1 MYENKKEDFHCRNE
15 LNGHYPLAFGAHLHY
30 HLELVYMV
38 EGCTTCAVDTGE
50 YTLQSGDVL
59 LVFPN
64 QVHRYDPAERER
76 YLLFI
81 INPDMMPELSRSF
94 AGAAPTSPIVR
105 GVGNDPYMHNLLM
118 TLSRTEQM
126 PADYRDAITKGYL
139 LAFFGELL
147 SRMTFKEREQS
158 DSLTLRTIVSYCAQN
173 YSRELTL
180 ATLEEELHLSKY
192 YISHLFGNKIGTGFN
207 DYINALRV
215 SEACRYLRRTN
226 KSITEIS
233 ALVGFGTLRTFNR
246 AFIKQVGTSP
256 SEYRKSAP
264 RTTDADRANPEVIE
278 NVERAN

>member
-1 MYENKKEDFHCRNE
+1 MGAMYENKKDDFSCRDALAGN
-15 LNGHYPLAFGAHLHY
+15 YPLAFGAHLHY

-50 YTLQSGDVL
+50 YALQSGDVL

-64 QVHRYDPAERER
+64 QVHRYDPAEKEK

-81 INPDMMPELSRSF
+81 INPDLMPELSRAFS
-94 AGAAPTSPIVR
+94 GAAPTCPIVR
-105 GVGNDPYMHNLLM
+105 GVGDDPYMHQLLM

-126 PADYRDAITKGYL
+126 PADYREAITKGYL

-147 SRMTFKEREQS
+147 SRMSFKQTNQS
-158 DSLTLRTIVSYCAQN
+158 DSMTLRSIVSFCAQN
-173 YSRELTL
+173 YGRELTL

-192 YISHLFGNKIGTGFN
+192 YISHLFGSKIGTGFN

-215 SEACRYLRRTN
+215 SEACRYLRRSN

-233 ALVGFGTLRTFNR
+233 TLVGFGTLRTFNR
-246 AFIKQVGTSP
+246 AFFKQVGMSP
-256 SEYRKSAP
+256 SEYRRSAQDASEP
-264 RTTDADRANPEVIE
+264 ERNRTEVAP
-278 NVERAN
+278 NA

>member
-1 MYENKKEDFHCRNE
+1 MGAIYENKKGDFSCRNA
-15 LNGHYPLAFGAHLHY
+15 LSGRYPLAFGAHLHY
-30 HLELVYMV
+30 HLELVYMI

-50 YTLQSGDVL
+50 YTIESGDVM

-64 QVHRYDPAERER
+64 QVHRYDPAENEK

-81 INPDMMPELSRSF
+81 VNPDLLPELSRSF
-94 AGAAPTSPIVR
+94 SGAAPTSPIVR
-105 GVGNDPYMHNLLM
+105 GVGNDPYMHELLM
-118 TLSRTEQM
+118 TLSHTEDM

-147 SRMTFKEREQS
+147 SRMTFRESSQT
-158 DSLTLRTIVSYCAQN
+158 DSLTLRSIVSFCAQN

-192 YISHLFGNKIGTGFN
+192 YISHLFGSKIGTGFN

-246 AFIKQVGTSP
+246 AFIKQVGMSP
-256 SEYRKSAP
+256 SEYRKTALGGNEP
-264 RTTDADRANPEVIE
+264 ERTRSEVSL
-278 NVERAN
+278 VD

>member
-1 MYENKKEDFHCRNE
+1 MGAMYENKKDDFSCRNA
-15 LNGHYPLAFGAHLHY
+15 LSGQYPLAFGAHLHY

-64 QVHRYDPAERER
+64 QVHRYDPAEKEK

-81 INPDMMPELSRSF
+81 INPDIMPELSRSF
-94 AGAAPTSPIVR
+94 SGAAPTCPIVH
-105 GVGNDPYMHNLLM
+105 GVGNDPYMHELLL
-118 TLSRTEQM
+118 TLSRTDAM

-147 SRMTFKEREQS
+147 SRMSFKERNQS
-158 DSLTLRTIVSYCAQN
+158 DSVTLRSIVSYCAQN

-180 ATLEEELHLSKY
+180 ATLEGELHLSKY
-192 YISHLFGNKIGTGFN
+192 YISHLFGSKIGTGFN

-246 AFIKQVGTSP
+246 AFFKQVGMSP
-256 SEYRKSAP
+256 SEYRKTAHS
-264 RTTDADRANPEVIE
+264 NSES
-278 NVERAN
+278 ERAESEVTDVE

>member
-1 MYENKKEDFHCRNE
+1 M
-15 LNGHYPLAFGAHLHY
+15 
-30 HLELVYMV
+30 
-38 EGCTTCAVDTGE
+38 DTGE
-50 YTLQSGDVL
+50 YVLQDGDVL

-64 QVHRYDPAERER
+64 QVHRYDPADKEK

-81 INPDMMPELSRSF
+81 INPDMLPELSRSF
-94 AGAAPTSPIVR
+94 SGVAPTSPIVR
-105 GVGNDPYMHNLLM
+105 GVGNDPYMHELLLS
-118 TLSRTEQM
+118 LSRTEQM
-126 PADYRDAITKGYL
+126 PADYRDDIIKGYL

-147 SRMTFKEREQS
+147 SRMSFKES
-158 DSLTLRTIVSYCAQN
+158 SHNDSLTLRSIVSYCAQN

-192 YISHLFGNKIGTGFN
+192 YISHLFGSKIGTGFN

-246 AFIKQVGTSP
+246 AFFKQVGMSP
-256 SEYRKSAP
+256 SEYRKTAP
-264 RTTDADRANPEVIE
+264 RGTEPDRVRLEVAE
-278 NVERAN
+278 NA

>member
-1 MYENKKEDFHCRNE
+1 MGAMYENKKDDFHCRDVQD
-15 LNGHYPLAFGAHLHY
+15 GRYPLAFGAHLHY
-30 HLELVYMV
+30 HLELVYMI

-64 QVHRYDPAERER
+64 QVHRYDPSDKEK

-81 INPDMMPELSRSF
+81 INPDMLPELSRAFS
-94 AGAAPTSPIVR
+94 GAAPTDPIVH
-105 GVGNDPYMHNLLM
+105 GVGNDPHMHELLI

-126 PADYRDAITKGYL
+126 PAEYRDAITKGYL

-147 SRMTFKEREQS
+147 CRMSFKESNQN
-158 DSLTLRTIVSYCAQN
+158 DSMTLRTIVSYCAQN
-173 YSRELTL
+173 YARELTL

-246 AFIKQVGTSP
+246 AFFKQVGMSP
-256 SEYRKSAP
+256 SEYRKTAP
-264 RTTDADRANPEVIE
+264 RKTDADRVTLEVSE
-278 NVERAN
+278 NA

>member
-1 MYENKKEDFHCRNE
+1 MGAIYENKKDDFHCRNV
-15 LNGHYPLAFGAHLHY
+15 LQGSYPLAFGAHLHY
-30 HLELVYMV
+30 HLEMVYMI

-50 YTLQSGDVL
+50 YTIQSGDVL

-64 QVHRYDPAERER
+64 QVHRYDPAEKEK

-81 INPDMMPELSRSF
+81 INPDLLPELSRSF
-94 AGAAPTSPIVR
+94 SGAAPTSPIVR
-105 GVGNDPYMHNLLM
+105 GVGSDPYMHQLLM
-118 TLSRTEQM
+118 TLSHTEDM

-147 SRMTFKEREQS
+147 SRMTFRESSQT
-158 DSLTLRTIVSYCAQN
+158 DSLTLRSIVSFCAQN

-192 YISHLFGNKIGTGFN
+192 YISHLFGSKIGTGFN

-246 AFIKQVGTSP
+246 AFIKQVGMSP
-256 SEYRKSAP
+256 SEYRKTALGGNEP
-264 RTTDADRANPEVIE
+264 ERTRSEVSL
-278 NVERAN
+278 VD

>member
-1 MYENKKEDFHCRNE
+1 
-15 LNGHYPLAFGAHLHY
+15 
-30 HLELVYMV
+30 MV

-64 QVHRYDPAERER
+64 QVHRYDPSDRER

-94 AGAAPTSPIVR
+94 SGASPTCPIVR
-105 GVGNDPYMHNLLM
+105 GVGNDPYMQNLLM
-118 TLSRTEQM
+118 MLSRTEQM

-147 SRMTFKEREQS
+147 SRMSFKESNQN
-158 DSLTLRTIVSYCAQN
+158 DSVTLRTIVSYCAQN

-192 YISHLFGNKIGTGFN
+192 YISHLFGSKIGTGFN

-215 SEACRYLRRTN
+215 SEACRYLRRSN

-233 ALVGFGTLRTFNR
+233 TLVGFGTLRTFNR

>member
-1 MYENKKEDFHCRNE
+1 MGAMYENKKDDFSCRNA
-15 LNGHYPLAFGAHLHY
+15 LAGHDPLAFGAHLHY

-38 EGCTTCAVDTGE
+38 EGSTTCAVDTGE

-64 QVHRYDPAERER
+64 QVHRYDPADKEK

-81 INPDMMPELSRSF
+81 INPDLMPELSRAFS
-94 AGAAPTSPIVR
+94 GAAPTCPIVR
-105 GVGNDPYMHNLLM
+105 GVGDDPYMHQLLT

-126 PADYRDAITKGYL
+126 PADYREAITKGYL

-147 SRMTFKEREQS
+147 SRMSFKQTNPS
-158 DSLTLRTIVSYCAQN
+158 DSMTLRSIVSFCAQN
-173 YSRELTL
+173 YGRELTL

-192 YISHLFGNKIGTGFN
+192 YISHLFGSKIGTGFN

-215 SEACRYLRRTN
+215 SEACRYLRRSN

-233 ALVGFGTLRTFNR
+233 TLVGFGTLRTFNR
-246 AFIKQVGTSP
+246 AFFKQVGMSP
-256 SEYRKSAP
+256 SEYRRSVQ
-264 RTTDADRANPEVIE
+264 DASDAERNQTEVAE
-278 NVERAN
+278 NA

>member
-1 MYENKKEDFHCRNE
+1 MGAMFENKKDDFSCRNA
-15 LNGHYPLAFGAHLHY
+15 LQGNFPLAFGAHLHY
-30 HLELVYMV
+30 HLELVYMLD
-38 EGCTTCAVDTGE
+38 GCTNCAVDTGE

-64 QVHRYDPAERER
+64 QVHRYDPAEKEK

-81 INPDMMPELSRSF
+81 INPDLMPELSRSF
-94 AGAAPTSPIVR
+94 SGVAPTSPLVH
-105 GVGNDPYMHNLLM
+105 GVGNDPYMHELLM

-147 SRMTFKEREQS
+147 SRMSFKES
-158 DSLTLRTIVSYCAQN
+158 NHNDSLTLRSIVSYCAQN

-180 ATLEEELHLSKY
+180 ATLENELHLSKY
-192 YISHLFGNKIGTGFN
+192 YISHLFGSKIGTGFN

-215 SEACRYLRRTN
+215 SEACRYLRRSN

-246 AFIKQVGTSP
+246 AFVKQVGMSP
-256 SEYRKSAP
+256 SEYRKTALGSVEP
-264 RTTDADRANPEVIE
+264 ERTKSEVTDID
-278 NVERAN
+278 

>member
-1 MYENKKEDFHCRNE
+1 MGAIYENKKDDFSCRNA
-15 LNGHYPLAFGAHLHY
+15 LSGRYPLAFGAHLHY
-30 HLELVYMV
+30 HLEMVYMI

-50 YTLQSGDVL
+50 YTIQSGDVL

-64 QVHRYDPAERER
+64 QVHRYDPAEKEK

-81 INPDMMPELSRSF
+81 INPDLLPELSRSF
-94 AGAAPTSPIVR
+94 SGAAPTSPIIR
-105 GVGNDPYMHNLLM
+105 GVGSDPYMHQLLM
-118 TLSRTEQM
+118 TLSHTEDM

-147 SRMTFKEREQS
+147 SRMTFRESSQT
-158 DSLTLRTIVSYCAQN
+158 DSLTLRSIVSFCAQN

-192 YISHLFGNKIGTGFN
+192 YISHLFGSKIGTGFN

-246 AFIKQVGTSP
+246 AFIKQVGMSP
-256 SEYRKSAP
+256 SEYRKTALGGNEP
-264 RTTDADRANPEVIE
+264 ERTRSEVSL
-278 NVERAN
+278 VD

>member
-1 MYENKKEDFHCRNE
+1 MGAMYENKKDDFSCRNA
-15 LNGHYPLAFGAHLHY
+15 LSGHYPLAFGAHLHY

-38 EGCTTCAVDTGE
+38 EGSTTCAVDTGE

-64 QVHRYDPAERER
+64 QVHRYDPADKEK

-81 INPDMMPELSRSF
+81 INPDLMPELSRTFS
-94 AGAAPTSPIVR
+94 GVAPTCPIVH
-105 GVGNDPYMHNLLM
+105 GVGNDPYMHELLM

-126 PADYRDAITKGYL
+126 PADYREAITKGYL

-147 SRMTFKEREQS
+147 SRMSFKQTNQS
-158 DSLTLRTIVSYCAQN
+158 DSMTLRSIVSFCAQN
-173 YSRELTL
+173 YGRELTL

-192 YISHLFGNKIGTGFN
+192 YISHLFGSKIGTGFN

-215 SEACRYLRRTN
+215 SEACRYLRRSN

-233 ALVGFGTLRTFNR
+233 TLVGFGTLRTFNR
-246 AFIKQVGTSP
+246 AFFKQVGMSP
-256 SEYRKSAP
+256 SEYRRSAQDTSD
-264 RTTDADRANPEVIE
+264 RERNQTEVTDHA
-278 NVERAN
+278 

>member
-1 MYENKKEDFHCRNE
+1 MGAMYENKKDDFHCRNE
-15 LNGHYPLAFGAHLHY
+15 LSGSYPLAFGAHLHY

-64 QVHRYDPAERER
+64 QVHRYDPSDTEK

-105 GVGNDPYMHNLLM
+105 GVGNDPYMHELLM

-147 SRMTFKEREQS
+147 SRMDFKESNQG
-158 DSLTLRTIVSYCAQN
+158 DSLTLRSIVSYCAQN

-192 YISHLFGNKIGTGFN
+192 YISHLFGSKIGTGFN

-233 ALVGFGTLRTFNR
+233 TLVGFGTLRTFNR
-246 AFIKQVGTSP
+246 AFFKQVGMSP
-256 SEYRKSAP
+256 SDYRKTAP
-264 RTTDADRANPEVIE
+264 RAGEANRNGSEV
-278 NVERAN
+278 ANNA

>member
-1 MYENKKEDFHCRNE
+1 MGAMFENKKDDFSCRNA
-15 LNGHYPLAFGAHLHY
+15 LQGNFPLAFGAHLHY
-30 HLELVYMV
+30 HLELVYMLD
-38 EGCTTCAVDTGE
+38 GCTNCAVDTGE

-64 QVHRYDPAERER
+64 QVHRYDPADKEK

-81 INPDMMPELSRSF
+81 INPDLMPELSRSF
-94 AGAAPTSPIVR
+94 SGVAPTSPLVH
-105 GVGNDPYMHNLLM
+105 GVGNDPYMHELLM

-147 SRMTFKEREQS
+147 SRMSFKESNHS
-158 DSLTLRTIVSYCAQN
+158 DSLTLRSIVSYCAQN

-180 ATLEEELHLSKY
+180 ATLEDELHLSKY
-192 YISHLFGNKIGTGFN
+192 YISHLFGSKIGTGFN

-215 SEACRYLRRTN
+215 SEACRYLRRSN

-233 ALVGFGTLRTFNR
+233 TLVGFGTLRTFNR
-246 AFIKQVGTSP
+246 AFVKQVGMSP
-256 SEYRKSAP
+256 SEYRKTALGSVEP
-264 RTTDADRANPEVIE
+264 ERTKSEVTDID
-278 NVERAN
+278 

>member
-1 MYENKKEDFHCRNE
+1 MGAVYENKKDDFSCRNA
-15 LNGHYPLAFGAHLHY
+15 LSGRYPLAFGAHLHY
-30 HLELVYMV
+30 HLEMVYMI

-50 YTLQSGDVL
+50 YTIQSGDVL

-64 QVHRYDPAERER
+64 QVHRYDPADKEK

-81 INPDMMPELSRSF
+81 INPDLMPELSRSF
-94 AGAAPTSPIVR
+94 EGAAPTSPIVR
-105 GVGNDPYMHNLLM
+105 GVGNDPYMHQLLM
-118 TLSRTEQM
+118 TLSRTEDM

-147 SRMTFKEREQS
+147 SRMTFRETNQS
-158 DSLTLRTIVSYCAQN
+158 DSMTLRSIVSFCAQN

-180 ATLEEELHLSKY
+180 GTLEEELHLSKY
-192 YISHLFGNKIGTGFN
+192 YISHLFGSKIGTGFN

-233 ALVGFGTLRTFNR
+233 TLVGFGTLRTFNR
-246 AFIKQVGTSP
+246 AFVKQVGMSP
-256 SEYRKSAP
+256 SEYRKTALGTVEP
-264 RTTDADRANPEVIE
+264 ERIRAEVTDNE
-278 NVERAN
+278 

>member
-1 MYENKKEDFHCRNE
+1 MGAMYENKKDDFSCRDALAGN
-15 LNGHYPLAFGAHLHY
+15 YPLAFGAHLHY

-50 YTLQSGDVL
+50 YALQSGDVL

-64 QVHRYDPAERER
+64 QVHRYDPAEKEK

-81 INPDMMPELSRSF
+81 INPDLMPELSRAFS
-94 AGAAPTSPIVR
+94 GAAPTCPIVR
-105 GVGNDPYMHNLLM
+105 GVGDDPYMHQLLM

-126 PADYRDAITKGYL
+126 PADYREAITKGYL

-147 SRMTFKEREQS
+147 SRMSFKQTNQS
-158 DSLTLRTIVSYCAQN
+158 DSMTLRSIVSFCAQN
-173 YSRELTL
+173 YGRELTL

-192 YISHLFGNKIGTGFN
+192 YISHLFGSKIGTGFN

-215 SEACRYLRRTN
+215 SEACRYLRRSN

-233 ALVGFGTLRTFNR
+233 TLVGFGTLRTFNR
-246 AFIKQVGTSP
+246 AFFKQVGMSP
-256 SEYRKSAP
+256 SEYRRSAQDASEP
-264 RTTDADRANPEVIE
+264 ERNRTEVVP
-278 NVERAN
+278 NA

>member
-1 MYENKKEDFHCRNE
+1 MGAMYENKKDDFYCRNE
-15 LNGHYPLAFGAHLHY
+15 LTGQYPLAFGAHLHY

-50 YTLQSGDVL
+50 YTIRSGDVM

-64 QVHRYDPAERER
+64 QVHRYDPSDQER
-76 YLLFI
+76 YLLFT
-81 INPDMMPELSRSF
+81 INPDMMPELSRAFS
-94 AGAAPTSPIVR
+94 GAAPISPIVS
-105 GVGNDPYMHNLLM
+105 GVGNDPYLHELLM

-147 SRMTFKEREQS
+147 SRMRFKERVQS
-158 DSLTLRTIVSYCAQN
+158 DSMTLRSIVSYCAQN
-173 YSRELTL
+173 YARELTL
-180 ATLEEELHLSKY
+180 STLEEELHLSKY
-192 YISHLFGNKIGTGFN
+192 YISHLFGSKIGTGFN

-233 ALVGFGTLRTFNR
+233 TLVGFGTLRTFNR
-246 AFIKQVGTSP
+246 AFIKQVGMSP
-256 SEYRKSAP
+256 SEYRKNAP
-264 RTTDADRANPEVIE
+264 RSGDADRGRSEVAD
-278 NVERAN
+278 NV

>member
-1 MYENKKEDFHCRNE
+1 MGATYENKKDDFHCRNV
-15 LNGHYPLAFGAHLHY
+15 LDGHCPLAFGAHLHY
-30 HLELVYMV
+30 HLELVYMI

-64 QVHRYDPAERER
+64 QVHRYDPADTEK

-81 INPDMMPELSRSF
+81 INPDMMPELSRAFS
-94 AGAAPTSPIVR
+94 GAAPTVPIVR
-105 GVGNDPYMHNLLM
+105 GVGNDPYMHELLM
-118 TLSRTEQM
+118 TLSRTDAM

-147 SRMTFKEREQS
+147 SRMSFKES
-158 DSLTLRTIVSYCAQN
+158 NHNDSLTLRSIVSFCAQN

-180 ATLEEELHLSKY
+180 ATLEDELHLSKY
-192 YISHLFGNKIGTGFN
+192 YISHLFGSKIGTGFN

-246 AFIKQVGTSP
+246 AFVKQVGMSP
-256 SEYRKSAP
+256 SEYRKTALGSNDSE
-264 RTTDADRANPEVIE
+264 RVKSEVTDID
-278 NVERAN
+278 